1 MPIDLLEPFT
11 VPFVRRALIGGIL
24 LSAVSALVG
33 VWVVVRGMT
42 FLGEAMSHGML
53 PGVAIAALLGGSLV
67 FGAAVSALAMALGVN
82 ALRKSGRFG
91 QDTGIGLLFVGMLS
105 VGVIIVSYSQS
116 FATDLT
122 AFLFGDVLAIRGDD
136 LLLLAVVLALV
147 AAVSVPLYRPFLA
160 LSFDPRK
167 AQSLGLRP
175 DLANIAMLVLL
186 TVTIAA
192 SFHVVG
198 TLLSFGMLIA
208 PSAGALLVAR
218 RIPTVMAVA
227 FAIGTFSTIVG
238 VLLSWYAGTAAGA
251 SIAATAVATFFLLA
265 AAAAIADRRPLRS
278 TAPESAPYS
287 LAQKDN

>member
-1 MPIDLLEPFT
+1 MSIDLLEPFT
-11 VPFVRRALIGGIL
+11 VPFVRRAVIGGVL

-33 VWVVVRGMT
+33 VWVIVRGMT

-67 FGAAVSALAMALGVN
+67 LGAAVSAFAMALGVN
-82 ALRKSGRFG
+82 ALRRNKRFG
-91 QDTGIGLLFVGMLS
+91 QDTSIGLLFVGMLS
-105 VGVIIVSYSQS
+105 IGVILVSHSQS

-122 AFLFGDVLAIRGDD
+122 AFLFGDVLAIRPEDLG
-136 LLLLAVVLALV
+136 LLLGALAFVAL
-147 AAVSVPLYRPFLA
+147 VSVPLYRPFLV

-167 AQSLGLRP
+167 AQTLGLRP
-175 DLANIAMLVLL
+175 DLANVAMLTLL
-186 TVTIAA
+186 TITIAV

-227 FAIGTFSTIVG
+227 FAIGSFSTVVG
-238 VLLSWYAGTAAGA
+238 VLVSWNAGTAAGA
-251 SIAATAVATFFLLA
+251 SIAATAVATFFALA
-265 AAAAIADRRPLRS
+265 GVVQFVERR
-278 TAPESAPYS
+278 SAKRPVTEFS
-287 LAQKDN
+287 S

>member
-11 VPFVRRALIGGIL
+11 VPFVQRAVIGGVL

-33 VWVVVRGMT
+33 VWVIVRGMT

-53 PGVAIAALLGGSLV
+53 PGVAIAAMLGGSLV
-67 FGAAVSALAMALGVN
+67 LGAAVSALVMALGVN
-82 ALRKSGRFG
+82 ALRKTRRFG

-105 VGVIIVSYSQS
+105 IGVILVSHSQS

-122 AFLFGDVLAIRGDD
+122 AFLFGDVLAIRAAD
-136 LLLLAVVLALV
+136 LWLLALALAFV
-147 AAVSVPLYRPFLA
+147 AVVSVPLHRPFLA

-167 AQSLGLRP
+167 AQTLGLRP
-175 DLANIAMLVLL
+175 DLANVAMLVLL
-186 TVTIAA
+186 TITIAV

-218 RIPTVMAVA
+218 RIPVVMAVA
-227 FAIGTFSTIVG
+227 FAIGSFSTVVG
-238 VLLSWYAGTAAGA
+238 VLVSWYAGTAAGA
-251 SIAATAVATFFLLA
+251 SIAATAVATFFALA
-265 AAAAIADRRPLRS
+265 AAVHVAERRAEHRPLTGVHS
-278 TAPESAPYS
+278 
-287 LAQKDN
+287 